1 MSFVRKGIFAAVFL
15 SATALSTFPSSA
27 ETILGALVKAYQ
39 NNSTLNSDRAGVR
52 VTDESVAIAKSGY
65 RPTVNGV
72 ANFSYTSTQ
81 GTRITASSFA
91 VQLNQTLF
99 DGFQT
104 YHNVQGAESQ
114 VFAANEN
121 LRNSEMNT
129 LFNAAQAYMNVIR
142 DRQIAVLREQNL
154 KFLDEQVRA
163 ARSRLDVGEGT
174 RTDVAQV
181 ESARSAGIAQL
192 SAARAQVAV
201 SEATYRQ
208 IIGDQPG
215 KLSAASPLAK
225 MLPKNLE
232 QAFAMASARHP
243 AILASQH
250 LVDAAGFSVK
260 SVEGQLLPQLSG
272 SATVSRNFQESH
284 GINEN
289 TGLPG
294 VSNQSYNTAQIG
306 ATLTVPLY
314 EGGRVSAQVR
324 QNKETLGQARIQ
336 VDVARDQ
343 VRAAVAAAWSAYT
356 SAQEGVVANRTA
368 ISAAQLA
375 LNGVIEERNVGQRTT
390 LDVLTSQQDVI
401 TAQINLAN
409 SENQLVVASYGILQA
424 TGQLYASRLGLQVAE
439 YKPEEHYK
447 AVKDKWFGLRTPD
460 GR

>member
-15 SATALSTFPSSA
+15 SATALSTFSSSA
-27 ETILGALVKAYQ
+27 ESILGALAKAYQ
-39 NNSTLNSDRAGVR
+39 NNSTLNSGRAGVR

-65 RPTVNGV
+65 RPVVNGIG
-72 ANFSYTSTQ
+72 NFSYTSTA
-81 GTRITASSFA
+81 GTRITAASFA

-104 YHNVQGAESQ
+104 YHNVQGAKSQ
-114 VFAANEN
+114 VYAATEN
-121 LRNSEMNT
+121 LRNTEMNT
-129 LFNAAQAYMNVIR
+129 LFSAAQAYMNVISN
-142 DRQIAVLREQNL
+142 RQIAKLTEENL

-163 ARSRLDVGEGT
+163 SRSRLEVGEGT
-174 RTDVAQV
+174 RTDVAQS
-181 ESARSAGIAQL
+181 ESARSGAIAQL
-192 SAARAQVAV
+192 AAARAQVA
-201 SEATYRQ
+201 SAEAIYRQ
-208 IIGDQPG
+208 IIGEQPG
-215 KLSAASPLAK
+215 NLNAASPLAK
-225 MLPKNLE
+225 MLPKSLD
-232 QAFAMASARHP
+232 QAYAMAAARHP

-250 LVDAAGFSVK
+250 LVDAAGFGVK
-260 SVEGQLLPQLSG
+260 SAEGQLLPQLSG
-272 SATVSRNFQESH
+272 SASVSRNYQESH
-284 GINEN
+284 GISQV

-294 VSNQSYNTAQIG
+294 VSTETYNTAQIG
-306 ATLTVPLY
+306 ATLTVPIY

-324 QNKETLGQARIQ
+324 QNKESLGQARIQ

-343 VRAAVAAAWSAYT
+343 VRSAVASAWAAYN

-390 LDVLTSQQDVI
+390 LDVLTSQSDVI

-424 TGQLYASRLGLQVAE
+424 TGQLYATRLGLQVVE
-439 YKPEEHYK
+439 YRPEEHYN
-447 AVKDKWFGLRTPD
+447 AVKDKWYGLRTPD